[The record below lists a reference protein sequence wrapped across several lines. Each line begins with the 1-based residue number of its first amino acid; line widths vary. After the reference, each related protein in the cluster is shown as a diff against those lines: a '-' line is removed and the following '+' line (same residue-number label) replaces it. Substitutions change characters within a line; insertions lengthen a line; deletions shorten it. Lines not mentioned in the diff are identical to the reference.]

1 MNNWDPRA
9 SEGAMKEAKSP
20 EERIADALERIAT
33 ALEKLSTCVGDEGVA
48 TVEITGSVTTYEPER
63 EY

>member
-1 MNNWDPRA
+1 
-9 SEGAMKEAKSP
+9 MKEAKSP